1 MTVKINV
8 KNLGIKEPI
17 EVKQSNRNFMK
28 VLAIQKEMLKVEA
41 INDDATDSD
50 ILQASLEA
58 NQAIIDF
65 ITDVLR
71 LTSKQADKLLDL
83 TTEETGELLQ
93 QIILKLQNQD
103 PEELKVAQAAEA
115 KGNLSDS
122 AKK

>member
-1 MTVKINV
+1 MKINA
-8 KNLGIKEPI
+8 KILGIKEPI

-28 VLAIQKEMLKVEA
+28 VLEIEKEMLKVEA
-41 INDDATDSD
+41 IDDDATDRD
-50 ILQASLEA
+50 ILQASIEA

-71 LTSKQADKLLDL
+71 LTSKQTDKLLDL
-83 TTEETGELLQ
+83 STAETGELLQ

-103 PEELKVAQAAEA
+103 PEELKAAQAAEA
-115 KGNLSDS
+115 KEDLSEE

>member
-1 MTVKINV
+1 MKINA
-8 KNLGIKEPI
+8 KILGIKEPI

-41 INDDATDSD
+41 IDDDATDRD
-50 ILQASLEA
+50 ILQASIEA

-71 LTSKQADKLLDL
+71 LTSKQTDKLLDL
-83 TTEETGELLQ
+83 STAETGELLQ

-103 PEELKVAQAAEA
+103 PEELKAAQAAEA
-115 KGNLSDS
+115 KEDLSEE